1 MEKPEIIWKDTY
13 TAVTTERN
21 LTSNDILKIDYP
33 VVWCSR
39 NKVSHW
45 QTIRELYRYFR
56 DQLQEKCQ
64 YKHLFVTLDGG
75 AAPYEMTCAIYKS
88 SHEVIWSQDVAIQ
101 EKIKEKFANWKE
113 IESFYN
119 YLYASIA
126 ETKENQKIDE
136 LFAEQ
141 WEQLQQMEQ
150 EQEAAEAQLK
160 EERRKKYLQRD
171 PTNPAARNQKA
182 RRHLER
188 LGYTLHKSNKIRY
201 YTADDKGQFKIV
213 DASGKAVLG
222 KKFDASIDD
231 VEQFYTAQ
239 DKKRWSGRY
248 GLTEEEQKPQRDLK
262 REKKTAAQLKK
273 YGFVLIYD
281 EYYGYSIEDSLGYTM
296 EHCKN
301 IKKAEE
307 IVEKLKKKGFKERE
321 SPVKQRKILH
331 EFEEKITLYHDI
343 WVKIGFDWKSTERN
357 KGYMIVDRDKTL
369 LGEKYSLTL
378 DDIAA
383 YIKKE
388 GRQVWQRENTVR
400 YQLRKNGYLLR
411 QKKFNWKNYDE
422 HKYQILDAAT
432 KEIVAGAE
440 TRLTLEEVE
449 SWILRDK
456 CLEKST

>member
-13 TAVTTERN
+13 TQSEIIEN
-21 LTSNDILKIDYP
+21 LSADLLTVDYP
-33 VVWCSR
+33 VYNSTR
-39 NKVSHW
+39 KKVNHW

-56 DQLQEKCQ
+56 DQLQGKCQ
-64 YKHLFVTLDGG
+64 WKHLIVEYNGG
-75 AAPYEMTCAIYKS
+75 AAPYNMTCYVNGCDP
-88 SHEVIWSQDVAIQ
+88 EVIWSLDTATQEKAKEKFSNWHDIEDFYNYIRDRFTYRKIKQQEWLDEQ
-101 EKIKEKFANWKE
+101 EKI
-113 IESFYN
+113 S
-119 YLYASIA
+119 
-126 ETKENQKIDE
+126 
-136 LFAEQ
+136 
-141 WEQLQQMEQ
+141 QQQ
-150 EQEAAEAQLK
+150 AAEAQLK

-201 YTADDKGQFKIV
+201 YTADDRGQYKIV

-231 VEQFYTAQ
+231 VERFYTAQ

-248 GLTEEEQKPQRDLK
+248 DLTEEEQKPQRDLK
-262 REKKTAAQLKK
+262 REKKTAAQLIK
-273 YGFVLIYD
+273 YGFVLTYD

-307 IVEKLKKKGFKERE
+307 IAEKLKKKGFKERE

-343 WVKIGFDWKSTERN
+343 WVKIGFDWKSTEHN

-388 GRQVWQRENTVR
+388 GSQVWQRENAVR

-411 QKKFNWKNYDE
+411 QKRFNWKNYDE
-422 HKYQILDAAT
+422 HKYQIIYAAT
-432 KEIVAGAE
+432 QEIVAGAE

-449 SWILRDK
+449 SWILRDN

>member
-1 MEKPEIIWKDTY
+1 MEKPEIIWKDKNTQSQII
-13 TAVTTERN
+13 EN
-21 LTSNDILKIDYP
+21 LSADLLTVDYP
-33 VVWCSR
+33 VYISTR
-39 NKVSHW
+39 KKVNHW

-56 DQLQEKCQ
+56 DQLQGKCQ
-64 YKHLFVTLDGG
+64 WKHLIVEYNGG
-75 AAPYEMTCAIYKS
+75 AAPYKMTCYIS
-88 SHEVIWSQDVAIQ
+88 GCDPEVIWSLDKATQEKAKEKFSNWHDIEDFYNYIRDRFTYRKIKRQEWLAEQ
-101 EKIKEKFANWKE
+101 EKI
-113 IESFYN
+113 S
-119 YLYASIA
+119 
-126 ETKENQKIDE
+126 
-136 LFAEQ
+136 
-141 WEQLQQMEQ
+141 QQR
-150 EQEAAEAQLK
+150 AAEAQLK

-201 YTADDKGQFKIV
+201 YTADDRGQYKIV

-231 VEQFYTAQ
+231 VERFYTAQ

-273 YGFVLIYD
+273 YGFVLTYD

-307 IVEKLKKKGFKERE
+307 IAEKLKKKGFKERE
-321 SPVKQRKILH
+321 SPVKQEKILD
-331 EFEEKITLYHDI
+331 EFEEKITLNHNMPDI
-343 WVKIGFDWKSTERN
+343 YCDIGFNWKSTTHN
-357 KGYMIVDRDKTL
+357 KGYMIYTDCGNEKVL
-369 LGEKYSLTL
+369 LGENYSLTL
-378 DDIAA
+378 DDVEA
-383 YIKKE
+383 YLKKE
-388 GRQVWQRENTVR
+388 GRNYDQKENAVR
-400 YQLRKNGYLLR
+400 YQLRKHGYLLR
-411 QKKFNWKNYDE
+411 KKKIRDWNNYDPHE
-422 HKYQILDAAT
+422 FQILDAAT
-432 KEIVAGAE
+432 KEVVAGAE

-449 SWILRDK
+449 CWILRDN

>member
-1 MEKPEIIWKDTY
+1 MEKPEIIWKDKNTQSQII
-13 TAVTTERN
+13 EN
-21 LTSNDILKIDYP
+21 LSADLLTVDYP
-33 VVWCSR
+33 VYISTR
-39 NKVSHW
+39 KKVNHW

-56 DQLQEKCQ
+56 DQLQGKCQ
-64 YKHLFVTLDGG
+64 WKHLIVEYNGG
-75 AAPYEMTCAIYKS
+75 AAPYKMTCYIS
-88 SHEVIWSQDVAIQ
+88 GCDPEVIWSLDKATQEKAKEKFSNWHDIEDFYNYIRDRFTYRKIKRQEWLAEQ
-101 EKIKEKFANWKE
+101 EKI
-113 IESFYN
+113 S
-119 YLYASIA
+119 
-126 ETKENQKIDE
+126 
-136 LFAEQ
+136 
-141 WEQLQQMEQ
+141 QQR
-150 EQEAAEAQLK
+150 AAEAQLK

-201 YTADDKGQFKIV
+201 YTADDRGQYKIV

-231 VEQFYTAQ
+231 VERFYTAQ

-273 YGFVLIYD
+273 YGFVLTYD
-281 EYYGYSIEDSLGYTM
+281 EYYGYSIEDSLGYAM

-307 IVEKLKKKGFKERE
+307 IAEKLKKKGFKERE
-321 SPVKQRKILH
+321 SPVKQKKILD
-331 EFEEKITLYHDI
+331 EFEDKITLYHDI
-343 WVKIGFDWKSTERN
+343 WVKIGFDWKSTEHN

-383 YIKKE
+383 YTKKE

-422 HKYQILDAAT
+422 HKYQIIDAAT

-449 SWILRDK
+449 CWILRDN